1 MTIFG
6 NESDVFDT
14 TEFDIEQSQ
23 STIAAI
29 VAKVNLDF

>member
-14 TEFDIEQSQ
+14 TEFNIDKSQ
-23 STIAAI
+23 STIAVI
-29 VAKVNLDF
+29 VAKVNLDI